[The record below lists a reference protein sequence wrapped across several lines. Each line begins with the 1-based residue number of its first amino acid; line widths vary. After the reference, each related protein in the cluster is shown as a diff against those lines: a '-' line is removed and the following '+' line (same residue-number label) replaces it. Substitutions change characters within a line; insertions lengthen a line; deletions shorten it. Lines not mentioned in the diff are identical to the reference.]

1 MGYQQ
6 LRIRKESKPKLDQLC
21 KQEGRSQ
28 MDIIDSVLSYFLDN
42 KCSPFDTPQSAA
54 NELKKLRET
63 VISFIRQQEKKTL
76 LPMKI
81 MIEEIAKDMG
91 SYKTSSHEQKIEVPK
106 NVKKKVIKDEGRSD
120 SNIERP
126 VDEGVLSSLKKE
138 NESLKKDNDK
148 LRKKLSNIK
157 DKVTTKR
164 LPTGSTHYVI
174 EADISEIKQLLNL

>member
-1 MGYQQ
+1 MGYHS
-6 LRIRKESKPKLDQLC
+6 LRIRKESKPKLDELC
-21 KQEGRSQ
+21 KQERRSQ

-91 SYKTSSHEQKIEVPK
+91 SYRTNSHERKTEVPK
-106 NVKKKVIKDEGRSD
+106 TIKKKVTKDEGRSD
-120 SNIERP
+120 DNIEKQ

-138 NESLKKDNDK
+138 NASLKKDNERLK
-148 LRKKLSNIK
+148 GRLRKIK

-164 LPTGSTHYVI
+164 LPTGITYYVI
-174 EADISEIKQLLNL
+174 EADTAEIKQLLNL